1 MVERTFDEL
10 VGEAATAPIHG
21 WDFAWLEGRAT
32 EERPTWRYSTLV
44 AERIE
49 SSSRMLD
56 LDCGGAEMLGELPA
70 FPQLLV
76 ATEGWMPNATI
87 AAKTLSTRGGHLVVA
102 AGDSPVLP
110 FADGSYDLVTSRH
123 PVRTWWHE
131 VARVLIPDGT
141 FLSQQVG
148 PGTVRELREF
158 MMGPQPRG
166 SSREPQL
173 AKALLRTR
181 AWKCWTSVRSACARC
196 SETSEPSCIS
206 CDWSCGSCP
215 TSAWRDIA
223 NAFSHFTIT
232 SGTKV
237 RSSPTRLDSSSR
249 LGDVARTVTGP
260 QVSAGA
266 STPILGGR
274 KRSVSLL

>member
-21 WDFAWLEGRAT
+21 WDFAWLDGRAT
-32 EERPTWRYSTLV
+32 EERPTWGYSGLV

-49 SSSRMLD
+49 SSLRMLD
-56 LDCGGAEMLGELPA
+56 LECGGAELLGELPA
-70 FPQLLV
+70 FPQFLV

-87 AAKTLSTRGGHLVVA
+87 AVKTLSTRGGHLVIA
-102 AGDSPVLP
+102 AGEYPVIP
-110 FADGSYDLVTSRH
+110 FVEGSFDLVTSRH

-173 AKALLRTR
+173 AKASAQDAGLEVLDLRSQRLRT
-181 AWKCWTSVRSACARC
+181 VF
-196 SETSEPSCIS
+196 
-206 CDWSCGSCP
+206 
-215 TSAWRDIA
+215 RDIGA
-223 NAFSHFTIT
+223 VVYFLRLAVWIVPDFSVE
-232 SGTKV
+232 GY
-237 RSSPTRLDSSSR
+237 RGRLLALHHHIGHEGPFVAHAAR
-249 LGDVARTVTGP
+249 FLIVAR
-260 QVSAGA
+260 
-266 STPILGGR
+266 R
-274 KRSVSLL
+274 RR

>member
-87 AAKTLSTRGGHLVVA
+87 AAKTLSTRGGHLVIA
-102 AGDSPVLP
+102 AGEYPVIP
-110 FADGSYDLVTSRH
+110 FVDRSFDLVTSRH

-131 VARVLIPDGT
+131 VARVLRPDGS

-148 PGTVRELREF
+148 PGTVRELAEF
-158 MMGPQPRG
+158 MVGPRSGG
-166 SSREPQL
+166 SSREPEF
-173 AKALLRTR
+173 AKASAEGAGLEVVDLRSERLRTVFNDVGAVVYFLRLVVWIVPDFSVERYR
-181 AWKCWTSVRSACARC
+181 ARLLALHHRIREEGPFVAHAARFLI
-196 SETSEPSCIS
+196 E
-206 CDWSCGSCP
+206 
-215 TSAWRDIA
+215 AR
-223 NAFSHFTIT
+223 
-232 SGTKV
+232 
-237 RSSPTRLDSSSR
+237 RLR
-249 LGDVARTVTGP
+249 
-260 QVSAGA
+260 
-266 STPILGGR
+266 
-274 KRSVSLL
+274 